1 MNISLIM
8 MICTLYN
15 DPELIIVI
23 FYVGYKITFIL
34 TMVGIIIYTF
44 LAEFYNLAENSRY

>member
-8 MICTLYN
+8 LICTLYN
-15 DPELIIVI
+15 DPELIIII
-23 FYVGYKITFIL
+23 FYVAYKVIFIL

-44 LAEFYNLAENSRY
+44 LAELYNLAENSRY